1 MKSVRAKDRLR
12 NLIDKG
18 LLDKKLV
25 DAWNKVRNKTAHGY
39 VLEPEKFVENQKLS
53 NQVTVLFNHLVFLA
67 IGYLGKYTD
76 YSEDG
81 WIKKDYNR
89 NSN

>member
-12 NLIDKG
+12 NLMDKG

-25 DAWNKVRNKTAHGY
+25 DAWNKVRNKAAHGY
-39 VLEPEKFVENQKLS
+39 VLEPEEFVENQKLS
-53 NQVTVLFNHLVFLA
+53 NQVTVLFNHLVFLT
-67 IGYLGKYTD
+67 IGYVGKYTD